1 MRRGGFVVAAGVLV
15 LPACSSGS
23 ERNLTDT
30 ASLRSTAVSAL
41 LKVPIGTSPVRG
53 PADAWV
59 TLVEF
64 GDFEC
69 PACGWEE
76 PILRNL
82 LQEYPK
88 DLRLVFKNFPLT
100 DIHPWA
106 EGAALAAG
114 CALPQGGFWQMHDL
128 LFANQTALDAESLV
142 IYANTAGLD
151 VGAWRRCM
159 VSSPPAQVVAAD
171 LALGTSLEVDATPT
185 FVLNGVRIVGTLS
198 QSRFEYLINQAGTA
212 AAATGVSRSRYYD
225 QVVLGQ

>member
-100 DIHPWA
+100 DIHP
-106 EGAALAAG
+106 
-114 CALPQGGFWQMHDL
+114 
-128 LFANQTALDAESLV
+128 
-142 IYANTAGLD
+142 
-151 VGAWRRCM
+151 
-159 VSSPPAQVVAAD
+159 
-171 LALGTSLEVDATPT
+171 
-185 FVLNGVRIVGTLS
+185 
-198 QSRFEYLINQAGTA
+198 
-212 AAATGVSRSRYYD
+212 
-225 QVVLGQ
+225 